1 MAIVMA
7 SSVGDLFIDRSKDQ
21 SKALKQTVERALSQ
35 ISDEDFFRKPGVESH
50 SIAALVKHVG
60 GTLRSRF
67 TNYISEE
74 GEKPDRDRENEFII
88 HEGDTREAVMVRWE
102 EGWSKLFAT
111 LEELKSEDVTRDVQ
125 VRWKKYSALEGI
137 YQQVVHAAQHS
148 GQVIYLA
155 KLYKGKD
162 WKYLTI
168 PKGKSEEYNEQR
180 RREAGLKK

>member
-1 MAIVMA
+1 MD
-7 SSVGDLFIDRSKDQ
+7 SSVGNLFIDRSKDQ
-21 SKALKQTVERALSQ
+21 SKALKHTVEKDLAQ
-35 ISDEDFFRKPGVESH
+35 ISDEEFFRKQDVESH
-50 SIAALVKHVG
+50 SFAALVKHVG

-67 TNYISEE
+67 TNYLIEE

-88 HEGDTREAVMVRWE
+88 QEGDTREALMGRWE
-102 EGWSKLFAT
+102 DVWGKIFAT
-111 LEELKSEDVTRDVQ
+111 LEELDGEDLTRDVQ

-148 GQVIYLA
+148 GQIIYLA

-168 PKGKSEEYNEQR
+168 LKGKSEEYNRQK
-180 RREAGLKK
+180 RREAGLTR

>member
-1 MAIVMA
+1 MD
-7 SSVGDLFIDRSKDQ
+7 SSVGNLFIDRSKDQ
-21 SKALKQTVERALSQ
+21 SKALKQTVEKALAQ
-35 ISDEDFFRKPGVESH
+35 ISDEEFFRKPGVESH

-67 TNYISEE
+67 TNYLIEE

-88 HEGDTREAVMVRWE
+88 QEGDTREALMGRWE
-102 EGWSKLFAT
+102 DGWGKIFAT
-111 LEELKSEDVTRDVQ
+111 LEELDGEDLTRDVQ

-148 GQVIYLA
+148 GQIIYLA

-168 PKGKSEEYNEQR
+168 PKGKSEEYNRQK
-180 RREAGLKK
+180 RREAGLTR